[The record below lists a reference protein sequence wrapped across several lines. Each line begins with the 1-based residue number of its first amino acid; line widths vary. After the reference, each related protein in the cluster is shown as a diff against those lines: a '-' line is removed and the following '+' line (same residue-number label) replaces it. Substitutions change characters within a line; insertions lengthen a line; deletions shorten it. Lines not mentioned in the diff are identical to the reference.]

1 MTETNP
7 GTVSTDTG
15 DPSTTTS
22 GTTTPI
28 TDLYYPADLPTI
40 DHWIRISSFKYSRA
54 NRNATTARNGAYT
67 GHVFL
72 PMPSKIQADYSS
84 SYQNQELG
92 VTGLAQA
99 GATGVYENL
108 KKVFNNSQAGKE
120 RNKAIADEIAAAG
133 GVAASQSPGALT
145 NWMLDTFPLQGF
157 SMAQGIARNP
167 HLAVLFEG
175 VGFRNFSFS
184 WEFVPRNKQE
194 LDTLKSVITHFKRAR
209 APQYSNVYANHLFT
223 YPDEF
228 ELEFHYPNYLFTF
241 NACVL
246 TDFSVDYSPQ
256 RTSVFFRN
264 PKAPVAYTL
273 HANFQETTIVTRET
287 IDSLN
292 R

>member
-1 MTETNP
+1 MAESTTTTT
-7 GTVSTDTG
+7 GVVSTDTG
-15 DPSTTTS
+15 DPTSST
-22 GTTTPI
+22 GQPA
-28 TDLYYPADLPTI
+28 DLYFPADLPTI

-54 NRNATTARNGAYT
+54 NRNATTAQNAAYT

-72 PMPSKIQADYSS
+72 PMPSSIKSDYSS
-84 SYQNQELG
+84 QYSNEALG

-99 GATGVYENL
+99 GATDIYNDKIKGIL
-108 KKVFNNSQAGKE
+108 NNSKPGKE

-157 SMAQGIARNP
+157 SVAQGIARNP

-175 VGFRNFSFS
+175 VRFRSFDFN

-194 LDTLKSVITHFKRAR
+194 LDTLNRIIKHFKAAR

-228 ELEFHYPNYLFTF
+228 EVEFHYPDYLFTF
-241 NACVL
+241 NACVM
-246 TDFSVDYSPQ
+246 TDFSVDYTPQ
-256 RTSVFFRN
+256 RASVFFRE
-264 PKAPVAYTL
+264 PKAPVAYGISMSL
-273 HANFQETTIVTRET
+273 QETTINTRET
-287 IDSLN
+287 ITQLN